1 MNKKITIKDIA
12 KAVGCAP
19 SMVSMAINDKKGIS
33 KELKE
38 KILKAAKELNW
49 SPNHGGAFLRK
60 GTSNKILMVLPY
72 DGLTGNITGN
82 SGMLA
87 LLDGL
92 IKGLEHSTYDL
103 DIAIEIED
111 AQSLYPRLY
120 QERKPAAFVFV
131 NIAAHDWRIKW
142 LTEQDIPFICF
153 GQTQDPIKHN
163 FVDFDNSL
171 YSFEATKY
179 LLEQNFKEIYLFASN
194 PDYTYSRELI
204 AGYKKAFDDYGLT
217 FDESYILTSKTLS
230 DMQNPEKL
238 MEFLKQQ
245 GLKGKAFVSPTSPV
259 TIALTHA
266 LLQENIDPY
275 KDVAIT
281 SLVVGRTLE
290 LLAPFVK
297 LWRQD
302 TQVAGKKMAD
312 IITGYLSDPKKT
324 IATHLYMPK
333 MIERE

>member
-12 KAVGCAP
+12 KNVGCAP

-38 KILKAAKELNW
+38 KILKTAKELNW

-72 DGLTGNITGN
+72 DGLVGNITGN

-92 IKGLEHSTYDL
+92 IKGLEHSSYDL

-111 AQSLYPRLY
+111 VQSLYPRLY

-131 NIAAHDWRIKW
+131 NIAAHDWRVKW
-142 LTEQDIPFICF
+142 LTEQNIPFICF

-163 FVDFDNSL
+163 FVDFDNSF
-171 YSFEATKY
+171 YSYEATKY
-179 LLEQNFKEIYLFASN
+179 LLERKFTDIYLFASN

-204 AGYKKAFDDYGLT
+204 AGYKKAFRQYGIAV
-217 FDESYILTSKTLS
+217 DESYILTSDTLS
-230 DMQNPEKL
+230 DMQNPEKVI
-238 MEFLKQQ
+238 EYVTKQ

-259 TIALTHA
+259 TTALVHA
-266 LLQENIDPY
+266 FFQENIDPY
-275 KDVAIT
+275 KDVAVT
-281 SLVVGRTLE
+281 SLVVARTLE
-290 LLAPFVK
+290 FLAPFVK

-302 TQVAGKKMAD
+302 TAMAGKTIAD
-312 IITGYLSDPKKT
+312 IITGYLSDPKKKIT
-324 IATHLYMPK
+324 THLYTPEI
-333 MIERE
+333 IERD

>member
-12 KAVGCAP
+12 KHVGCAP

-33 KELKE
+33 KELKQT
-38 KILKAAKELNW
+38 ILQAVKELNW

-72 DGLTGNITGN
+72 DGLTGSIAGN

-92 IKGLEHSTYDL
+92 IKGLEHSNYDL
-103 DIAIEIED
+103 DIAIEIE
-111 AQSLYPRLY
+111 AVQSLYPRLY

-142 LTEQDIPFICF
+142 LTQQNIPFISF
-153 GQTQDPIKHN
+153 GQTQDPIAHN

-171 YSFEATKY
+171 YSFEATQY
-179 LLEQNFKEIYLFASN
+179 LLECGFKDIYLFASN
-194 PDYTYSRELI
+194 PSYTYSRELI
-204 AGYKKAFDDYGLT
+204 AGYKKAFDQYGISI
-217 FDESYILTSKTLS
+217 DETHILTSDTLS
-230 DMQNPEKL
+230 EMQNPEAL
-238 MEFLKQQ
+238 MEYLKQQ
-245 GLKGKAFVSPTSPV
+245 GLKGKAFVSPTSPI
-259 TIALTHA
+259 TIALIHA
-266 LLQENIDPY
+266 CHKENIDPY

-281 SLVVGRTLE
+281 SLAVGRTLE

-302 TQVAGKKMAD
+302 TAMAGKKMAD
-312 IITGYLSDPKKT
+312 IITDYLHDPNQKV
-324 IATHLYMPK
+324 ISHLYPP
-333 MIERE
+333 EVLRN